1 VAITTAQPTDEPD
14 VELAE
19 VVLSLADTF
28 VLGPPVADFQQPTL
42 AEQCRGASVAIG
54 GCKGTSQQTVRTL
67 ARTRRSLSNA
77 HTKVSTKLI
86 IVTHQLGDH
95 MKAQP
100 NDAIAMLEADHAK
113 VKSLF
118 EQFEGLSDRSK
129 ASKKKIADQ
138 ICSELTI
145 HAEVEEQ
152 VFYPAVRGPVR
163 DDDLM
168 DEAVVEHAS
177 AKELI
182 AQIIEMDPGDDL
194 YDAKVK
200 VLSEQIE
207 HHVGEEEGEMFPKV
221 RKGGV
226 DLIALAEEMKA
237 FKETLAPAA

>member
-1 VAITTAQPTDEPD
+1 
-14 VELAE
+14 
-19 VVLSLADTF
+19 
-28 VLGPPVADFQQPTL
+28 
-42 AEQCRGASVAIG
+42 
-54 GCKGTSQQTVRTL
+54 
-67 ARTRRSLSNA
+67 
-77 HTKVSTKLI
+77 
-86 IVTHQLGDH
+86 

-129 ASKKKIADQ
+129 VSKKKIADQ
-138 ICSELTI
+138 ICMELSI

-152 VFYPAVRGPVR
+152 VFYPAVRKPVN

-168 DEAVVEHAS
+168 NEAEVEHAS

-182 AQIIEMDPGDDL
+182 AQIMEMDPGDDL

-207 HHVGEEEGEMFPKV
+207 HHVGEEEKEMFPKV
-221 RKGGV
+221 RKGKV
-226 DLIALAEEMKA
+226 DLLALGAEMQA
-237 FKETLAPAA
+237 FKATLAPAAV